1 MRAFFLEHYTL
12 YMHYYNQNKKRITMI
27 RQYFFILFITT
38 SLFSQNSVVQQFS
51 KAFAD
56 VAENAKPA
64 VVTIITDKIMKVPNN
79 DLYFFFNPYMDPNSE
94 REYKTNALGSGV
106 IVDASNGYILTNNH
120 VVEDMDNIKVK
131 LIDKREYN
139 AKIMGTDPKSDLAI
153 LKIEAENLRQLKL
166 GDSDKLRVGEW
177 VMAVG
182 SPFSENLSH
191 TVTTGIVSAMG
202 RSNIIRGQNYEDF
215 IQTDAAINPG
225 NSGGALLNM
234 KGELIGI
241 NTAIA
246 TGGYERGN
254 RGVGFAIPSNMSK
267 RIMSDLIDKGYVT
280 RSWLG
285 VYIQPIDDDAAKAL
299 EMESRDGALVTQV
312 VDDSPAE
319 KAGVEE
325 GDVIIKFD
333 NKNITDS
340 SNLRNI
346 VSLMPPGSKS
356 KVVVFRNGSKKI
368 LNVVLQELEDGKK
381 VALRPSKG
389 TSILGLELKEIN
401 NSLKKK
407 YNIEDNDGNLVITD
421 VEQGSEAEEKGLREG
436 DIIKRVGTQQVKSL
450 KEFKKKEKVAR
461 SRGSLLLL
469 IKKDDGSSLFV
480 TLNY

>member
-1 MRAFFLEHYTL
+1 
-12 YMHYYNQNKKRITMI
+12 MI
-27 RQYFFILFITT
+27 RVYFVLLIFIGSIFA
-38 SLFSQNSVVQQFS
+38 QNSVVQQFS

-56 VAENAKPA
+56 VAEDAKPA

-106 IVDASNGYILTNNH
+106 IVDSKNGYILTNNH

-139 AKIMGTDPKSDLAI
+139 AEIMGTDPKSDLAI
-153 LKIEAENLRQLKL
+153 LKIEAEDLKELKL
-166 GDSDKLRVGEW
+166 GNSDKLRVGEW

-191 TVTTGIVSAMG
+191 TVTTGIVSALG
-202 RSNIIRGQNYEDF
+202 RSNIIRGQSYEDF

-234 KGELIGI
+234 QGELVGI

-246 TGGYERGN
+246 TGGYERSN
-254 RGVGFAIPSNMSK
+254 RGVGFAIPSNMAE

-285 VYIQPIDDDAAKAL
+285 VYIQPLDADAANAL

-312 VDDSPAE
+312 VEDSPAE
-319 KAGVEE
+319 VGGVEE
-325 GDVIIKFD
+325 GDVIINFD
-333 NKNITDS
+333 NRKITDP

-346 VSLMPPGSKS
+346 VSLMPPGTNS

-368 LNVVLQELEDGKK
+368 LDVVLQELQEGKPI
-381 VALRPSKG
+381 ASRT
-389 TSILGLELKEIN
+389 TSGSSVLGLDIKEIN
-401 NSLKKK
+401 NALKKE
-407 YNIEDNDGNLVITD
+407 YNIEDNDGSLIIVSVDPN
-421 VEQGSEAEEKGLREG
+421 SEAADKGLTEG
-436 DIIKRVGTQQVKSL
+436 DIIKRVGTQQVSSL
-450 KEFKKKEKVAR
+450 KQFKKKEKA
-461 SRGSLLLL
+461 SRKKGSLLLL
-469 IKKDDGSSLFV
+469 IKKNNGSSLFV